1 MTPEELTPDQWNA
14 RWARADT
21 PWDMR
26 QPSPPLVHWLAR
38 GELPAGRRVFVPGCG
53 SGHEVRLL
61 AEAGF
66 ECVGADFAP
75 DAAAVARQTIAGVSG
90 AAIIQADVLAPPS
103 VDPRFDWIFDQ
114 TFFCALHPDL
124 RPRYAPA
131 LRRWLATGGELWA
144 IVLRTDTFDR
154 PPFDVTPEAYAELLR
169 AAAFEIVETRALQS
183 ESHPARRGRETL
195 VRARLAR
202 GTP

>member
-1 MTPEELTPDQWNA
+1 MTPEELDAEQWNA

-26 QPSPPLVHWLAR
+26 RPSPPLAHWLAR

-61 AEAGF
+61 AAAGF
-66 ECVGADFAP
+66 ECVGADFAA
-75 DAAAVARQTIAGVSG
+75 DAAAAARQTIAGVWG
-90 AAIIQADVLAPPS
+90 ATIIEVDVLAPAS
-103 VDPRFDWIFDQ
+103 VDAPFDWIFDQ

-131 LRRWLATGGELWA
+131 LRRWLAPGGELWA
-144 IVLRTDTFDR
+144 IVLRTENTDR
-154 PPFDVTPEAYAELLR
+154 PPFDVTPEAYSELLR
-169 AAAFEIVETRALQS
+169 GAAFEIVETRALQA

-195 VRARLAR
+195 VRARAAR
-202 GTP
+202 GA